1 MKLIITQV
9 QLNVSFS
16 TDFKIPEYHHN
27 WYVAEYMSIFILEYR
42 DTQVTLTHHTQVNH
56 ERFMLASCF
65 LL

>member
-27 WYVAEYMSIFILEYR
+27 WSAVKHISIFILDE
-42 DTQVTLTHHTQVNH
+42 DEVSPFILK
-56 ERFMLASCF
+56 
-65 LL
+65 